1 MFITLESDYAVRIV
15 SALCKSGEKLDAKS
29 ISEQTGV
36 TLRFT
41 LKILRKLVSAGLVK
55 SFKGTK
61 GGYIIE
67 DDPKDITLRTV
78 IEAIEGRYYFSR
90 CLSPD
95 CECNAGNEDVC
106 NHRKAFAEV
115 SEFVRDRLDTYNFYD
130 LVCSAEPSP
139 LKEEK

>member
-1 MFITLESDYAVRIV
+1 MFITLESDYAIRIV
-15 SALCKSGEKLDAKS
+15 SALCKGGEKLDAKT

-41 LKILRKLVSAGLVK
+41 LKILRKLVGAELVR

-61 GGYIIE
+61 GGYII
-67 DDPKDITLRTV
+67 DKDPKEITLRTV

-90 CLSPD
+90 CLAPD
-95 CECNAGNEDVC
+95 CECNAGNTDFC
-106 NHRKAFAEV
+106 NHRKVFAEI
-115 SEFVRDRLDTYNFYD
+115 SGLVRDRRDSYNFYE
-130 LVCSAEPSP
+130 LVCSAEPLS